1 MNVYNFV
8 PPPPIALAWPTEAFY
23 DTTGQLIGIRI
34 QIDFADEFEKNLIL
48 THMFYQDISL
58 RTEFDLEVNTGTI
71 SYAVEIYGPYQVG
84 DYCLKIYFGEMP
96 IGSCPFSIVS
106 ETGRLIVEGVSRY
119 VTTSHTSDEWHY
131 SVSF

>member
-1 MNVYNFV
+1 MYKFV
-8 PPPPIALAWPTEAFY
+8 LPPPIALAWSKEAFY

-48 THMFYQDISL
+48 THMFYQDISM
-58 RTEFDLEVNTGTI
+58 RTEFDLEVNTGITH
-71 SYAVEIYGPYQVG
+71 YVVDIYGPYEVG
-84 DYCLKIYFGEMP
+84 DYCLKIYFGGMP
-96 IGSCPFSIVS
+96 IGSCLFSVVAD
-106 ETGRLIVEGVSRY
+106 TGRLIVEGVSRY